1 MSLKLGE
8 YVVELVKAK
17 LQANMAARVAAI
29 NADGTLPN
37 IGSPLLVP
45 DTTTGYYTSG
55 MQAIPA
61 APAIII
67 AEGPATFGETG
78 PHTLLLDPI
87 EIGVWVL
94 ESDPDRQILGKRLQ
108 RQTRAV
114 IESLWDTAP
123 LEQLSSNAYRIFP
136 TRTQPGRVFDPDQG
150 DAWRGFY
157 LTIFS
162 VQQIEE

>member
-8 YVVELVKAK
+8 YAVELVKAK
-17 LQANMAARVAAI
+17 LQLNMASRVAAI
-29 NADGTLPN
+29 NSDATLVTLPA
-37 IGSPLLVP
+37 PLAAPVA
-45 DTTTGYYTSG
+45 YYTSG
-55 MQAIPA
+55 LESIPD

-67 AEGPATFGETG
+67 AEGPSNFAEEGS
-78 PHTLLLDPI
+78 HTLLLDPI

-94 ESDPDRQILGKRLQ
+94 EADPDRQILGKRLQ

-114 IESLWDTAP
+114 IESLWDSSP
-123 LEQLSSNAYRIFP
+123 LEQLTPNAFRIMP
-136 TRTQPGRVFDPDQG
+136 TRTQPGRVFEPDQA

-157 LTIFS
+157 LTIFN